1 MPGASPE
8 DTDQTAL
15 GQGGMDAEFLNPAPT
30 PNLTVGFRSQVSVV
44 FLVLLEFLPPRLRCS
59 AQREAVKRWP
69 GRVSPDP
76 AASHPRPGSLILPS
90 VAHAANGAPPQPPR
104 ALGERSH
111 GAPPWGPPS
120 PSDLGRP
127 RGEPR
132 ESRLCQPRLCPLP
145 EAVLPGQDVATASV
159 VAPPPK

>member
-90 VAHAANGAPPQPPR
+90 VAHAANGAPPNHP
-104 ALGERSH
+104 
-111 GAPPWGPPS
+111 GPP
-120 PSDLGRP
+120 GK
-127 RGEPR
+127 G
-132 ESRLCQPRLCPLP
+132 
-145 EAVLPGQDVATASV
+145 ATALRPGGH
-159 VAPPPK
+159 PPQVTWGVQGGSQEKAGFASPASALCLRPCFLVKM